1 MRRTARIVFLGGGVC
16 GLAGGMML
24 ARDGHEVTVL
34 ERDPAP
40 VPASLDEAWATWDR
54 DGVRQFRLAHYL
66 APAGR
71 AVLEEELPEVLRDL
85 VAAGAARMDL
95 LALMP
100 PNLAEAGPQAGD
112 ERFVTYTARRP
123 VFEQV
128 LAGAAANEPRLEV
141 RRGTA
146 AAGLTMRSLDGVAH
160 VDGVRLDSGETLR
173 GDLVVDAMGR
183 RSQLPGWLADA
194 GIGPLHEESEDSGF
208 IYYGRYFRSP
218 DGTTPRPFG
227 PLLAPLGSFSVLT
240 LPADNGT
247 WAVTLVTSSGDRV
260 LKRMRDPQLWTAVV
274 EACPLHAHWL
284 EGEPIGEFESMG
296 GVLDRYRRPLAD
308 GRPLLTGI
316 ALLGDASA
324 CTNPSLGRGMSLGL
338 LHAQALRA
346 AVRSHL
352 DDPLEFAEAWDAAT
366 EETLTPWYRETV
378 EEDRDRLREIDALRN
393 GLEPAAPSERPA
405 VLRQALNAAAIHDP
419 DLFRAYLDSRAVFKR
434 LGQTFCEDGV
444 AERTLELAGENPRLE
459 LPGPSRE
466 QLMALLG

>member
-1 MRRTARIVFLGGGVC
+1 MARVIMLGGGVC
-16 GLAGGMML
+16 GLAGGMLL

-34 ERDPAP
+34 ERDAAP
-40 VPASLDEAWATWDR
+40 VPDSLDDAWERWDR
-54 DGVRQFRLAHYL
+54 DGVTQFRLAHFL

-71 AVLEEELPEVLRDL
+71 AVLEQDLPEVLQGL

-100 PNLAEAGPQAGD
+100 PNLAEAGPRAGD

-128 LAGAAANEPRLEV
+128 LSRAAAEEPRLEI
-141 RRGTA
+141 RRGTPVRE
-146 AAGLTMRSLDGVAH
+146 LTIHPRNGTPH

-183 RSQLPGWLADA
+183 RSQLPRWLSAVD
-194 GIGPLHEESEDSGF
+194 IGPVHEESEDSGF

-218 DGTTPRPFG
+218 EGTTPQPFG

-240 LPADNGT
+240 LPSDNGT
-247 WAVTLVTSSGDRV
+247 WAVTLVTSSGDRM
-260 LKRMRDPQLWTAVV
+260 LKRMRDPALWTAVV

-284 EGEPIGEFESMG
+284 EGEPIGELEAMG

-308 GRPLLTGI
+308 GRPLLTGV
-316 ALLGDASA
+316 ALLGDAWA
-324 CTNPSLGRGMSLGL
+324 CTNPSLGRGISLGL
-338 LHAQALRA
+338 LHARALRE
-346 AVRSHL
+346 VVSSHL
-352 DDPLEFAEAWDAAT
+352 DDPLEFAEAWDEAT
-366 EETLTPWYRETV
+366 EASLTPWYRETV
-378 EEDRDRLREIDALRN
+378 EEDRDRLHEIDALRE

-405 VLRQALNAAAIHDP
+405 VLRQALNTAAVYDP
-419 DLFRAYLDSRAVFKR
+419 DLFRAYLDSRAVLKP
-434 LGQTFCEDGV
+434 LGQTFSEDGV
-444 AERTLELAGENPRLE
+444 AERTLDVAGQNQKLE

-466 QLMALLG
+466 ELVALLS

>member
-1 MRRTARIVFLGGGVC
+1 MARIIFLGGGVC

-34 ERDPAP
+34 ERDAAP
-40 VPASLDEAWATWDR
+40 VPDSLDEAWGTWDR
-54 DGVRQFRLAHYL
+54 GGVTQFRLAHFL

-71 AVLEEELPEVLRDL
+71 AVLEQDLPEVLQGL
-85 VAAGAARMDL
+85 VAAGAARLDL

-100 PNLAEAGPQAGD
+100 PNLAEGGRRAGD

-123 VFEQV
+123 IFEQV
-128 LAGAAANEPRLEV
+128 VSKAAAEEPRLEV

-146 AAGLTMRSLDGVAH
+146 AKELTMHLVNGTPH

-183 RSQLPGWLADA
+183 RSQLPRWLSDAD
-194 GIGPLHEESEDSGF
+194 IGPLHEESEDSGF

-218 DGTTPRPFG
+218 DGTTPQPFG

-240 LPADNGT
+240 LPSDNGT

-260 LKRMRDPQLWTAVV
+260 LKRMRDPDLWTAVV
-274 EACPLHAHWL
+274 KACPLHAHWL
-284 EGEPIGEFESMG
+284 DGEPISEFEAMG
-296 GVLDRYRRPLAD
+296 GVLDRYRRPLAG

-316 ALLGDASA
+316 ALLGDAWA
-324 CTNPSLGRGMSLGL
+324 CTNPSLGRGISLGL
-338 LHAQALRA
+338 LHVRALREV
-346 AVRSHL
+346 VRSHL

-366 EETLTPWYRETV
+366 EARLTPWYRETV
-378 EEDRDRLREIDALRN
+378 EEDRDRLREIDALRE
-393 GLEPAAPSERPA
+393 GLEPAPPSERPA
-405 VLRQALNAAAIHDP
+405 VLRHALNTAAVFDP
-419 DLFRAYLDSRAVFKR
+419 DLFRAYLDSRAVLKP
-434 LGQTFCEDGV
+434 LGQTFSEDGV
-444 AERTLELAGENPRLE
+444 AERTLEVAGENQRLQ

-466 QLMALLG
+466 ELMALLG